1 MIIHKQRFKPNES
14 QTKILRAIDKK
25 VKEIYRNNVKV
36 NDFISFIRTQKQSSF
51 RDFVIKR
58 IHRLVK
64 LFNDR
69 IGQKRKAHKV
79 FAAAKK
85 ATVKMADKVIS
96 KNHESKILFYRNVAM
111 QGV

>member
-1 MIIHKQRFKPNES
+1 MLIHKKRFKPNQS
-14 QTKILRAIDKK
+14 QTKILRDVDKK
-25 VKEIYRNNVKV
+25 VKEIHRNNIKV

-51 RDFVIKR
+51 RDYVIKR

-69 IGQKRKAHKV
+69 IGQKRRVKKV

-85 ATVKMADKVIS
+85 ATTKMADKVIS
-96 KNHESKILFYRNVAM
+96 KNHESKVLFYRNVAM
-111 QGV
+111 S